1 MRGSLYTQYIFEV
14 APLKTKVFK
23 SGNSIAVRIPKE
35 IADITEAGKEV
46 QIEKVGETLVIRSL
60 ERQSLAG
67 IGKLFAQF
75 GPDFMP
81 QGRDF
86 IEERE
91 IDWDKFLP
99 IINSEA

>member
-1 MRGSLYTQYIFEV
+1 MRGLLYTQYIFEE

-35 IADITEAGKEV
+35 IAEITEVGKEV

-60 ERQSLAG
+60 ERQSLAN

-81 QGRDF
+81 HGRDF

-91 IDWDKFLP
+91 VDWDKFLP
-99 IINSEA
+99 KTNSEA